1 MGIRIGSEQE
11 RKQAEAALLDYEQR
25 KAKVRRV
32 LEEVLT
38 TECRRMDGWLSE
50 KLSDGYREQTGEK
63 VDEGM
68 VSDFLSEL
76 PDRLFPSK
84 PKHERTPI
92 EREATGPRPVAVI
105 GRNDEEEKVSGG
117 WTGAFRYL
125 ALAVAKE
132 NPGRTD
138 IWLSLWFVQRRDQ
151 LPDYLRDVAANVE
164 VAPGWWLNTHGNA
177 ELTRRKTR
185 EMLEA
190 FHFPLHKYR
199 LRLADDTIRPAI

>member
-1 MGIRIGSEQE
+1 MDIRIGSEQE
-11 RKQAEAALLDYEQR
+11 RQQAEAALRDYEQR

-32 LEEVLT
+32 LEEVLA
-38 TECRRMDGWLSE
+38 TECRRMDGWLFE
-50 KLSDGYREQTGEK
+50 KLSDGYREQTGVE

-84 PKHERTPI
+84 PKPKPTPK

-105 GRNDEEEKVSGG
+105 GRNDEEEAVSGG
-117 WTGAFRYL
+117 WTGAFRYI
-125 ALAVAKE
+125 ALAVAKD

-151 LPDYLRDVAANVE
+151 LPDYLKDVAANVE

-185 EMLEA
+185 EMLDA
-190 FHFPLHKYR
+190 FNFPRHKYR
-199 LRLADDTIRPAI
+199 LRLADGTIRPMI